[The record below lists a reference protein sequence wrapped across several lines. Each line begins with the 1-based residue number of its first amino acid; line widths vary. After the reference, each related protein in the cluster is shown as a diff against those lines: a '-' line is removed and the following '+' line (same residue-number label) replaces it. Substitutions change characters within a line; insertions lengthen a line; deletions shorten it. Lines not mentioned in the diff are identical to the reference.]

1 MQSVNSLLT
10 QQLTEIKNKGSES
23 LPSSSKQFKN
33 LPQTVAAILGSSL
46 LAEHCGFK
54 SVGSSSHQLAL
65 SCYSIA
71 EAMPQDSVI
80 ATPNGQALGRLDYY
94 QAAAN
99 LSPNTKI
106 YWLKLAE
113 TLGDNETIKVGQKKN
128 ACQKALRCQPWPCG
142 QSKPNK
148 LKQAPIRAAAP
159 STCIIDRL
167 NPNKAIRVSAEIEAA
182 IQSNRPEKPLGHHT

>member
-113 TLGDNETIKVGQKKN
+113 TLGDNETIKVGQKNYSKEECLSKS
-128 ACQKALRCQPWPCG
+128 APLPAMALW
-142 QSKPNK
+142 S
-148 LKQAPIRAAAP
+148 KQAKQTQTGTHQGGCAKYLHNR
-159 STCIIDRL
+159 SL
-167 NPNKAIRVSAEIEAA
+167 ESK
-182 IQSNRPEKPLGHHT
+182 QSDQGQRRN